1 VTDVAEIFVLFA
13 VGAIVAKLIAE
24 FAASPVTR
32 TNAHG
37 GVTGGPGNIV
47 GRFQSMWSWA
57 IRNAYGQ

>member
-1 VTDVAEIFVLFA
+1 MSELAEVFVLFA

-37 GVTGGPGNIV
+37 GVSGGPGNIV
-47 GRFQSMWSWA
+47 GRFQSTWNWA
-57 IRNAYGQ
+57 IKNAYGQ

>member
-1 VTDVAEIFVLFA
+1 MNPVAEIFVLFA

-24 FAASPVTR
+24 FAAAPVTR

-37 GVTGGPGNIV
+37 GVQGGPGNIV
-47 GRFQSMWSWA
+47 GRSTEVWNWA